1 MDFIQIFTI
10 LAVAT
15 GAVFLGASLFP
26 HLRAVPIIPKRLRF
40 KWVLM
45 AALMSFFLIGYF
57 SFLFIQVKELKFPL
71 ELLTSAVFF
80 GGGFFVFL
88 VTGITLQALRQIAS
102 HGEELRG
109 VNKELVT
116 KNQDLEEEAKR
127 RKKAEQRAAARM
139 HYLSSLHDIDVIISA
154 SLDLGVT
161 LDVFLNQL
169 VPQQNIDAAA
179 VLLFNPHTQTV
190 EYAAGKGFHGEAITR
205 SQERL
210 GQGTAGQVAFSRKM
224 LLIPRLKETENEFS
238 RQDLLKE
245 ERAVS
250 YCAFPLIAK
259 GEIQGVLEIYQ
270 RREFKPEAERLE
282 FMKSLAIRAAIAI
295 ENAAIFNKLHRSN
308 SELIMAYDTTIEGW
322 GYALE
327 MRDEETQG
335 HTKRVANMTK
345 EMAKKYGMRDD
356 QLVHV
361 IRGALL
367 HDIGKMA
374 ISDSILMK
382 DGPLTEEER
391 ELMQKHPIHAMEML
405 LPIPYLQ
412 PALDIPYC
420 HHERWDGSG
429 YPRGLKGTQIPL
441 AARIFALAD
450 TWDALINVRRYHE
463 AWSVKEVCKH
473 IQSQSGKHF
482 DPELVEIF
490 LQMDWCRDNNCLL
503 RAANDPVS
511 GSET

>member
-88 VTGITLQALRQIAS
+88 VTGITLQALRQIAA
-102 HGEELRG
+102 HGEQLRG

-295 ENAAIFNKLHRSN
+295 ENAAIFNELHRSN

-335 HTKRVANMTK
+335 HTQRVANMTK

-391 ELMQKHPIHAMEML
+391 ELMQKHPVHAMEML

-412 PALDIPYC
+412 PALNIPYC

>member
-1 MDFIQIFTI
+1 MDFIQTFTI
-10 LAVAT
+10 LAVAA
-15 GAVFLGASLFP
+15 GAIFLAASLVP
-26 HLRAVPIIPKRLRF
+26 HLRAVPIIPDNLRF

-45 AALMSFFLIGYF
+45 AALMSFFLLGYF
-57 SFLFIQVKELKFPL
+57 FFLFIQIKEPNFPL
-71 ELLTSAVFF
+71 ELLTAAVFL
-80 GGGFFVFL
+80 GGGFFVLL
-88 VTGITLQALRQIAS
+88 VTGITLQALQQIAA
-102 HGEELRG
+102 HGEQLET
-109 VNKELVT
+109 VNKKLIT
-116 KNQDLEEEAKR
+116 KNQALEEEAKKR
-127 RKKAEQRAAARM
+127 QKAEQRATARM
-139 HYLSSLHDIDVIISA
+139 HYLSSLHDIDVMISA

-190 EYAAGKGFHGEAITR
+190 EYAAGKGFHGTAITR
-205 SQERL
+205 SRERL

-224 LLIPRLKETENEFS
+224 ILIPRLDQNGHDFS

-245 ERAVS
+245 EKAVS

-270 RREFKPEAERLE
+270 RHEFIPEAERLE
-282 FMKSLAIRAAIAI
+282 FMQSLAIRAAIAI
-295 ENAAIFNKLHRSN
+295 ENAAMFNELQRSN

-335 HTKRVANMTK
+335 HTQRVADMTLK
-345 EMAKKYGMRDD
+345 MAKKHGMGDD

-374 ISDSILMK
+374 ISDSVLMK

-391 ELMQKHPIHAMEML
+391 ELMQKHPVRAMEML
-405 LPIPYLQ
+405 LPIPYLK

-441 AARIFALAD
+441 AARIFAVAD
-450 TWDALINVRRYHE
+450 TWDALINARRYHE
-463 AWSVKEVCKH
+463 AWSVKKVCDH
-473 IQSQSGKHF
+473 IQSQSGRHF
-482 DPELVEIF
+482 DPEVVEFF
-490 LQMDWCRDNNCLL
+490 LQMDWCRDDESIPQL
-503 RAANDPVS
+503 ASVQ
-511 GSET
+511 